1 MEQLQRV
8 ADVKVVA
15 TADGG
20 APYSL
25 EKQRF
30 CFVFFV
36 VVFVLLFFCKVQVR
50 NGGLTRFIYV

>member
-30 CFVFFV
+30 FGGFF